1 MISMKTD
8 NKSVCPVELAGGL
21 DNRLRRFLQNP
32 RKILAPYIRP
42 KMTALDLGCG
52 PGFFT
57 IEMGRMLYGSGKV
70 VAADLQ
76 QGMLDKVVAKIK
88 GTVLENTIQLH
99 KCQDDRIG
107 LAEKVDFILAFFMVH
122 EVPDH
127 DKLFAEVKT
136 LLKPGG
142 RMLIIEP
149 NFHVSKKSFNSMM
162 EIIHKY
168 GLTEIDRPRHF
179 LCRSVLIGNQ

>member
-1 MISMKTD
+1 MKTD
-8 NKSVCPVELAGGL
+8 DKSVCPVELAGGL
-21 DNRLRRFLQNP
+21 DNGIRRWLQNP
-32 RKILAPYIRP
+32 NKILAPYIRSG
-42 KMTALDLGCG
+42 MTVLDLGCG

-57 IEMGRMLYGSGKV
+57 IEMGRMLYDSGKV
-70 VAADLQ
+70 IAADLQ
-76 QGMLDKVVAKIK
+76 QGMLDKVAAKIK
-88 GTVLENTIQLH
+88 SSELENTIQLH

-149 NFHVSKKSFNSMM
+149 NFHVSKESFNNMM
-162 EIIHKY
+162 EIINKY
-168 GLTEIDRPRHF
+168 GLTEIDRPKHF
-179 LCRSVLIGNQ
+179 LCRSVLIENQ

>member
-1 MISMKTD
+1 MKTD

-21 DNRLRRFLQNP
+21 DNGLRRFLQNP
-32 RKILAPYIRP
+32 HRILAPYIR
-42 KMTALDLGCG
+42 KDMTVLDLGCG

-57 IEMGRMLYGSGKV
+57 IEMGRMLHGSGQV

-76 QGMLDKVVAKIK
+76 QGMLDKVADKIK
-88 GTVLENTIQLH
+88 GTILENTIKLH
-99 KCQDDRIG
+99 KCQEDRIG

-136 LLKPGG
+136 LLKQGG

-149 NFHVSKKSFNSMM
+149 KFHVSKESFNRMM
-162 EIIHKY
+162 EIINKHGFNFNSAKN
-168 GLTEIDRPRHF
+168 
-179 LCRSVLIGNQ
+179 SVPFTLVPSEYFPG